1 LRIFISFASKDRET
15 VRRFEAALRGRRPE
29 MSCFLD
35 ERGLTG
41 GVYWIP
47 KLGEEL
53 GKANVVLLLLG
64 TSIGAWQELEYY
76 EALQLSR
83 QRNGRPRII
92 PVVIADR
99 PTPGLAFLA
108 TLHQIFA
115 LELTSAP
122 ALLAIENALSAIPA
136 KEVMEP
142 WRRFQPYTGL
152 PALTERDAAFFFG
165 RDKETAELLDLLARA
180 RGRIVTLIGQS
191 GVGKSSLVM
200 AGVLS
205 RLKSQL
211 WPIEGAAWP
220 AGLKDSRSYLQLTM
234 RPGPD
239 PVKELA
245 VALVKLYRSM
255 DESGEIEKEA
265 TDWTARFREGS
276 RLRDMLRLTRDRI
289 AEQQGG
295 YPPKRFVLY
304 VDQGEELYT
313 RAPKDEARLFSGLLA
328 DAAED
333 RDTFSVLLSLRS
345 DFYTDF
351 QNDAAIF
358 DLSEKFDVL
367 PLTRDVLIDVIRRP
381 AEVLGAR
388 FEDANLPRLIAE
400 ATQREPGALPLLSDL
415 LQEMWISMLSRGDGV
430 LRWSDQPGIVDISLP
445 LKRRADAF
453 LELPTTDP
461 DVVRRLFTLRL
472 AQVAQVGEPVRRRAL
487 KSECTPAEWSV
498 AEQLAGS
505 DQRLLTI
512 SNPLLGGE
520 PIVEVA
526 HEQLLLSWP
535 TLKGWLEEQ
544 REFLIWR
551 TETEQAATEHRKLPL
566 GKRPEAVLMGLRLTT
581 SESWFTQRA
590 DDLAPE
596 LRDYVKASIARRDE
610 MLDRQKREDAQKL
623 ETERRLKEAELD
635 RERLARTAAEEKA
648 SAALKRFRFRVA
660 AAIVTMG
667 LFGLFGFSSKYLFD
681 RWAAAKE
688 EAEAATLVLV
698 AISTNNAQL
707 KEESIRK
714 LASFDKP
721 LMFKSQSLE
730 GLDLKKLYAGS
741 KVPAIAD
748 FFQSAIVKVDFA
760 GANLTY
766 ASFSQSRIGDVKFTN
781 AELSS
786 ARFDDAVI
794 TKTDFSG
801 AILYRAMFDRAQFNG
816 INNFSNTDLRSASFR
831 DVAINGNLIFTDTAW
846 WLAFGWTLPQMEKF
860 AAQYGDLNIE
870 KAKIFN
876 KDIIARKKEVDNAL
890 SPEDRVRALNEVAWT
905 YAIYGADLKMAKE
918 YAKRPWRNSGRSRQ
932 SRENRKFGWPK
943 VARILQIR
951 RLTSCCKKAT
961 RQRP

>member
-1 LRIFISFASKDRET
+1 LRIFISFASKDREA
-15 VRRFEAALRGRRPE
+15 VRRFEAALRSRRPE

-53 GKANVVLLLLG
+53 GKADVVLLLLG

-83 QRNGRPRII
+83 QSDRGGRPRII
-92 PVVIADR
+92 PVVIADQ
-99 PTPGLAFLA
+99 PAPGLAFLA

-136 KEVMEP
+136 TEVMEP

-165 RDKETAELLDLLARA
+165 RDKETAEVLDLLARA

-191 GVGKSSLVM
+191 GVGKSSLIM

-239 PVKELA
+239 PLKELA
-245 VALVKLYRSM
+245 VALVKLYRSK

-265 TDWTARFREGS
+265 SDWTARFREGS

-328 DAAED
+328 DAAGD

-351 QNDAAIF
+351 QNDGAIF

-400 ATQREPGALPLLSDL
+400 ATQREPRALPLLSDL
-415 LQEMWISMLSRGDGV
+415 LQEMWISMLGRGDGV
-430 LRWSDQPGIVDISLP
+430 LCWKDQPGIVDIGLP

-472 AQVAQVGEPVRRRAL
+472 AQVAQVGEPVRRRAR

-526 HEQLLLSWP
+526 HEQLLQRWP
-535 TLKGWLEEQ
+535 TLRGWLEEQ

-551 TETEQAATEHRKLPL
+551 TETEQAATVYGKLSVR
-566 GKRPEAVLMGLRLTT
+566 KRPEAVLMGLRLTT
-581 SESWFTQRA
+581 AQRWLEQRA

-596 LRDYVKASIARRDE
+596 LRDYVTASIALRRRA
-610 MLDRQKREDAQKL
+610 L
-623 ETERRLKEAELD
+623 RRKVI
-635 RERLARTAAEEKA
+635 
-648 SAALKRFRFRVA
+648 ALLTLFTVA
-660 AAIVTMG
+660 LV
-667 LFGLFGFSSKYLFD
+667 GFKYLYD
-681 RWAAAKE
+681 GWAAANQ
-688 EAEAATLVLV
+688 EAEAARAILT
-698 AISTNNAQL
+698 AISTDDIRL
-707 KEESIRK
+707 KEEAIRK
-714 LASFDKP
+714 LARFGKP
-721 LMFKSQSLE
+721 LNFQSESLK
-730 GLDLKKLYAGS
+730 GLDLRNIYAGAKS
-741 KVPAIAD
+741 TAVAE
-748 FFQSAIVKVDFA
+748 FFKSSIVGVDLA
-760 GANLTY
+760 GANLPY
-766 ASFSQSRIGDVKFTN
+766 ASFSQSKIDDVKFSG
-781 AELSS
+781 AELSA
-786 ARFDDAVI
+786 ARFDEAVI
-794 TKTDFSG
+794 TKANFSG
-801 AILYRAMFDRAQFNG
+801 AILYRALFDYAKLNDVD
-816 INNFSNTDLRSASFR
+816 FSNTDLRSTSFR
-831 DVAINGNLIFTDTAW
+831 NVVINGDLNFTGTAW
-846 WLAFGWTLPQMEKF
+846 WLAVGWTLPQIEKF
-860 AAQYGDLNIE
+860 AAKYSDLDIE
-870 KAKIFN
+870 KAKVFD
-876 KDIIARKKEVDNAL
+876 KDIIDRKKEVDNAV
-890 SPEDRVRALNEVAWT
+890 SAEDRVRALNEVAWT

-918 YAKRPWRNSGRSRQ
+918 YAQ
-932 SRENRKFGWPK
+932 
-943 VARILQIR
+943 
-951 RLTSCCKKAT
+951 KALAVC
-961 RQRP
+961 